1 MQDGGLVRHE
11 RMFASRADT
20 FAATMVGTPSA
31 GPKEVSAMNELGAT
45 SSITIDAP
53 IDEVWKAITTPS

>member
-1 MQDGGLVRHE
+1 
-11 RMFASRADT
+11 
-20 FAATMVGTPSA
+20 MVGTPSA

-53 IDEVWKAITTPS
+53 IDEVWKAITTPELIKQWFFGVTRRATGSPAAR